1 MFVTA
6 LRDPVYR
13 IYRFRLEELLKI
25 PIGATDVELLEL
37 IEGGFP
43 VSISS
48 SFFRLG
54 TIPLPVREQL
64 ISSGAF
70 KLSLPPTYA

>member
-6 LRDPVYR
+6 LRDPANR

-43 VSISS
+43 VYISS
-48 SFFRLG
+48 TFLRLG
-54 TIPLPVREQL
+54 IIPFPVRVL
-64 ISSGAF
+64 ALMRF
-70 KLSLPPTYA
+70 